1 MVRVL
6 HVITGMGSGGAEAL
20 IMNWYRNIDRTKV
33 QFDFLLR
40 SDDNMYSEEINKM
53 GGKVYVMPSYPRHY
67 IKNYRDTKEFLKKNR
82 YKIIHV
88 HGNALIYTNILPMAK
103 KLGIP
108 CRIMH
113 SHNTDTQ
120 KKMYRPVHYL
130 KRINI
135 TKYITD
141 ALACSDEAGKWM
153 FKNHDFTVLKNG
165 IEINKFIYDSE
176 LRSKKRKEL
185 GIEDKFVFGHVGKFL
200 PSKNHYF
207 LINVFEKVVKQSP
220 ECVLLSI
227 GEGPLQEEI
236 ERMALDKGIAD
247 KIRFLG
253 VRRDVNELMQAMD
266 LFLFPSLFEGLGIVL
281 IEAQTS
287 GLHTLV
293 SSQVVRECKITD
305 LVRFLPLEEPQWIN
319 AIMNYMDSPEREQYR
334 TNEIIEAGYDMK
346 QVVKSLERFY
356 LEKGV

>member
-67 IKNYRDTKEFLKKNR
+67 IKNYCDTKEFLQKNS

-135 TKYITD
+135 MKYITD
-141 ALACSDEAGKWM
+141 AFACSDTAGRWM

-165 IEINKFIYDSE
+165 IEIDKFIYDPE
-176 LRSKKRKEL
+176 LRSRKRKEL
-185 GIEDKFVFGHVGKFL
+185 RLEDKFVFGHVGKFL
-200 PSKNHYF
+200 PSKKHHF
-207 LINVFEKVVKQSP
+207 LINVFEKVVKQKP

-236 ERMALDKGIAD
+236 EKIASEKGIAD

-281 IEAQTS
+281 IEAQAS

-305 LVRFLPLEEPQWIN
+305 LVRFLPLEESQWIN